1 MPGSLYEETKSKIT
15 FGGYQ
20 KEEITGPD
28 QQLFY
33 KEDLNQITA
42 HRVSGSFHW
51 ELDIMNLF
59 IGDTAF
65 RPTQRS
71 VMMDTGTSM
80 IMIY

>member
-1 MPGSLYEETKSKIT
+1 M
-15 FGGYQ
+15 
-20 KEEITGPD
+20 
-28 QQLFY
+28 
-33 KEDLNQITA
+33 
-42 HRVSGSFHW
+42 SGSFHW

-80 IMIY
+80 IMIYQRDKKVFQLLTLNIVDMEKFYENTVKPLMDGQDL